1 MIGLFCRSAII
12 LDTPDG
18 SSYISPIKERSLTD
32 SDLEKG
38 DYQQMSLPLSN
49 VRILDLTLIM
59 AGPYCTL
66 ILGDLGAEVIKIEKP
81 GIGESSREMPP
92 HFFEDQSAYF
102 IAMNRNK
109 KSMTLDLKSE
119 AGKKIFYD
127 LARVSDVVIDNFRPG
142 VVGKLGMDFE
152 SLKKINPRIIC
163 CSISGYGQTGP
174 FKDRPAFDLVIQARG
189 GIMSYTGEPGQMP
202 VRMGAPMGDLSGGVF
217 ASQGI
222 LAALY
227 QREKTGRG
235 QRVDISLV
243 DCQTSLLTYRA
254 QFYLVGKEIA
264 RPVGSG
270 HVSAHPIRAFLTKT
284 FSIVID
290 ANTESIFA
298 ELCEAIGKPDMSS
311 DKKFNSRESR
321 LKNKEEL
328 YTILEKAFLE
338 KTGEEW
344 LEILEKRIPIAPI
357 NTIDKALSDP
367 QTLSR
372 NMVVDVEYENNK
384 KLKIIGNPI
393 KMSEIEH
400 ETFKRPP
407 YLGEHNEE
415 ILTGILNYSPEQ
427 VKELKNQKVI

>member
-1 MIGLFCRSAII
+1 
-12 LDTPDG
+12 
-18 SSYISPIKERSLTD
+18 
-32 SDLEKG
+32 
-38 DYQQMSLPLSN
+38 MSLPLSG

-81 GIGESSREMPP
+81 GVGESSREMPP
-92 HFFEDQSAYF
+92 YFFEGQSAYF

-109 KSMTLDLKSE
+109 KSITLDLKNE
-119 AGKKIFYD
+119 EGKKILYE
-127 LARVSDVVIDNFRPG
+127 LVKKSDVIIDNFRPG
-142 VVGKLGMDFE
+142 VVKRMGFGYDT
-152 SLKKINPRIIC
+152 LKEMNPRIIC

-189 GIMSYTGEPGQMP
+189 GIMSYTGEPGRMP
-202 VRMGAPMGDLSGGVF
+202 ARMGAPMGDLTGGLF

-235 QRVDISLV
+235 QQIDISLV

-254 QFYLVGKEIA
+254 EFFLVGNDIA

-270 HVSAHPIRAFLTKT
+270 HVSAHPIRAFKTKT
-284 FSIVID
+284 FDVVID

-298 ELCEAIGKPDMSS
+298 ELCEGLGKPGMCS
-311 DKKFNSRESR
+311 DPKFISRENR

-328 YTILEKAFLE
+328 YAILEEAFLG

-344 LEILEKRIPIAPI
+344 LELLEKRIPIAPI
-357 NTIDKALSDP
+357 NTIDKALQDP

-372 NMVVDVEYENNK
+372 NMVVEVDYENDK

-393 KMSEIEH
+393 KMSEVEQ
-400 ETFKRPP
+400 EVFKRPP

-415 ILTGILNYSPEQ
+415 ILTKVLDYSPGQ
-427 VKELKNQKVI
+427 VGELKERKVI

>member
-1 MIGLFCRSAII
+1 
-12 LDTPDG
+12 
-18 SSYISPIKERSLTD
+18 
-32 SDLEKG
+32 
-38 DYQQMSLPLSN
+38 MSLPLSN

-81 GIGESSREMPP
+81 GIGESSRGMPP
-92 HFFEDQSAYF
+92 YSFEGQSAYF

-119 AGKKIFYD
+119 QGKGIFYD
-127 LARVSDVVIDNFRPG
+127 LAKASDVVIDNFRPG
-142 VVGKLGMDFE
+142 VVKKLGIDFNV
-152 SLKKINPRIIC
+152 LKDINPRIIC

-202 VRMGAPMGDLSGGVF
+202 VRMGAPMGDLTGGLF

-235 QRVDISLV
+235 QQIDVSLV

-254 QFYLVGKEIA
+254 QFYLVGNEIA
-264 RPVGSG
+264 QPVGSG
-270 HVSAHPIRAFLTKT
+270 HVSAHPIRAFQTRT
-284 FSIVID
+284 FAVVID

-298 ELCEAIGKPDMSS
+298 ELCEAIGKPDMIH
-311 DKKFNSRESR
+311 DRKFNSRETR
-321 LKNKEEL
+321 LKNKEAL
-328 YTILEKAFLE
+328 YSILEKSFLE

-344 LEILEKRIPIAPI
+344 LELLERRIPIAPI
-357 NTIDKALSDP
+357 NTIDKALADP

-372 NMVVDVEYENNK
+372 NMLVEVEYENNK
-384 KLKIIGNPI
+384 KLKVLGNPI
-393 KMSEIEH
+393 KMSEIEQ
-400 ETFKRPP
+400 EKFKRPP

-415 ILTGILNYSPEQ
+415 ILSKLLNYSPEHIE
-427 VKELKNQKVI
+427 ELKSRKVV